1 MIKEA
6 LEFVL
11 LPAGYPN
18 WLRAT
23 MAVLPPLYVV
33 AFVLLKVYEPSPPP
47 PPPPQIRIDD
57 VQRKASTVKGALVLN
72 VIVANPTSARVNITA
87 AKIELFA
94 GERPEGGLASVIR
107 NSAKYTVE
115 TDSDHLVAYSDQSAF
130 RTEVEMKRPYAGN
143 SYTLLTIPLQQQVP
157 AGGTDAF
164 LIALGEP
171 KLVLPE
177 HDTLAVTLRYDGAA
191 DSAPRE
197 IKLK

>member
-6 LEFVL
+6 LELVL
-11 LPAGYPN
+11 LPSGYPN

-33 AFVLLKVYEPSPPP
+33 AFVLLKVYEPS

-87 AKIELFA
+87 AKIELFS

-107 NSAKYTVE
+107 DSAKYTVE
-115 TDSDHLVAYSDQSAF
+115 TDSDKLVAYSDQSAF

-164 LIALGEP
+164 LIALSEP
-171 KLVLPE
+171 ALVLPE
-177 HDTLAVTLRYDGAA
+177 HDTLAVTLYYNGTT